1 MWAKMSLKSKLI
13 IGFLAVGLIPVMIIQ
28 GIVRYEFTKTGGIQD
43 SIEAPLLT
51 SAASIT
57 DKIDRNL
64 FERYGDVQ
72 AFGYNAAVE
81 NTNDWYK
88 AGSENNSIV
97 KVMNKYIV
105 AYGIYY
111 LSVFVDKNGNV
122 IAVNDIDSSG
132 KPLNTEFVYKINFK
146 DQSWFKD
153 AINGNFY
160 TDGKGLTG
168 TVLEDVKQDPM
179 IQRITG
185 DEGLSIGFSAPVYSS
200 KGELLGVWK
209 NYAKLSLVEDI
220 VKDAASE
227 LRRLYPEGIM
237 ITILRKDGTVIVD
250 YDDDLHKSGYQRN
263 MDTILKT
270 NLSEV
275 PGVKEAQNGAHGFL
289 EGFDGRKKIK
299 TVTAYAPFHGT
310 MGFKGMPW
318 IILTRVPYDVALAS
332 ANRTNSALWI
342 VLIVGGVLI
351 AGFAYLFA
359 KSLAKPITDAL
370 SLLSASASEVRSAAG
385 QVAQSSQSLAQ
396 GATEQASSLEET
408 AASLEEISSMSKQNA
423 DNSRQASQLAGAVR
437 SAAEQGGIFM
447 EEMTRAMAQIKAAAD
462 ETAQIV
468 RTIDE
473 IAFQTNLL
481 ALNAAV
487 EAARAGDAGKGFAV
501 VAEEVRNLAQRSA
514 TAARDTSAKINQSKE
529 LADNGV
535 RVTAQVGESLK
546 EILENAVKSFTI
558 VEEISA
564 ASREQAQGVEQVN
577 IAVSELDKVTQQNS
591 AAAEQS
597 SAASEE
603 LTAQA
608 SSLDDIVQ
616 DLGRVVF
623 GAKHTTVNKMP
634 VAVVASD
641 ARPKKA
647 PKARHTT
654 IKEDDDFFK
663 SNQQVTRLDDEDFA
677 GF

>member
-1 MWAKMSLKSKLI
+1 
-13 IGFLAVGLIPVMIIQ
+13 
-28 GIVRYEFTKTGGIQD
+28 
-43 SIEAPLLT
+43 
-51 SAASIT
+51 
-57 DKIDRNL
+57 
-64 FERYGDVQ
+64 
-72 AFGYNAAVE
+72 
-81 NTNDWYK
+81 
-88 AGSENNSIV
+88 
-97 KVMNKYIV
+97 MNKYIV

-263 MDTILKT
+263 MDVILKL

-289 EGFDGRKKIK
+289 EGFHLRKKIK

-332 ANRTNSALWI
+332 ANETNSALWI

-359 KSLAKPITDAL
+359 KSLAKPITDSL

-564 ASREQAQGVEQVN
+564 ASREQAQGVGQVN